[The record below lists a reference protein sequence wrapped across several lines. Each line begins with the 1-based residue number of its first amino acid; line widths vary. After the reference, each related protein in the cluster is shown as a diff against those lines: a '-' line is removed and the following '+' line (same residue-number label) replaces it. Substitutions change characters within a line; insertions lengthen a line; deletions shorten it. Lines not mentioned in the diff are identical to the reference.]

1 MGKKKKQSLLLK
13 FLIWREQHISQ
24 RTYFLILS
32 ALVGLGGGLAAL
44 SLKTAV
50 FYLHEKLL
58 ENKGFDEYNLLVFI
72 YPVIGITLTFFFTR
86 FVLRDKVKHSI
97 ASILYAISKR
107 NSLVKAHKIF
117 SSIIGGI
124 LTAGFGGSIGL
135 ESPIISSGSAI
146 GSNTGRWLKLS
157 YKEVTLLLACGAAG
171 AISAIFHTPI
181 AAIVF
186 AIEVLL
192 IDLTRFSL
200 IPLLISSVSGAIV
213 TNVFFKDEILFEFVL
228 KDHYH
233 VNHTGFYII
242 LGILSGL
249 ASVYFTRVFFKVDK
263 IAAKISDLRKLL
275 FGGIILGV
283 LLYLFPPLY
292 GEGYEIIKAIFAQNY
307 ESVMETN
314 FPLHLEHS
322 IWFFYSF
329 FISLLLLKVFATSIT
344 IISGGIG
351 GIIAPSLFTGA
362 ITGILLAHTL
372 NVFGLN
378 ISESNFALV
387 GMAGVLSGVLHAPL
401 TAIFL
406 IAETTKGY
414 ELIVPLMLVSTIA
427 FVTVK
432 IFEPNSIFTVLLAK
446 SGELITHHKDKA
458 VLTFMK
464 LKSVIEKDFTT
475 IDVDATLGDLVKVVS
490 QSNRNIFPVVDEEG
504 ILNGLI
510 LMDNIREIMFDR
522 EMYDTPVTNLM
533 ILPPEYI
540 SYKDSMKKVI
550 EKFETTEAWN
560 LPVIDNAKYV
570 GMVSKSKLFS
580 AYRNLLLEISDE

>member
-1 MGKKKKQSLLLK
+1 M
-13 FLIWREQHISQ
+13 SQ

-32 ALVGLGGGLAAL
+32 ALVGWGGGMAAL

-58 ENKGFDEYNLLVFI
+58 ENKSFDEYNLLVFI
-72 YPVIGITLTFFFTR
+72 YPVIGIALTFIFTR
-86 FVLRDKVKHSI
+86 YILRDKVKHNI

-135 ESPIISSGSAI
+135 ESPIISSGAAI
-146 GSNTGRWLKLS
+146 GSNVGKWLKLS
-157 YKEVTLLLACGAAG
+157 YKEVTLLLACGASG

-181 AAIVF
+181 AAVVF

-228 KDHYH
+228 RDHYH
-233 VNHTGFYII
+233 VHHTGFYIL
-242 LGILSGL
+242 LGIICGL
-249 ASVYFTRVFFKVDK
+249 ISFYFTKIFFKIDK
-263 IAAKISDLRKLL
+263 LAAKIPDFRKL
-275 FGGIILGV
+275 FIGGLILGV

-292 GEGYEIIKAIFAQNY
+292 GEGYQIIKAIFAQNY

-314 FPLHLEHS
+314 LQLQLDNSLWIFYL
-322 IWFFYSF
+322 FFL
-329 FISLLLLKVFATSIT
+329 SLLLLKVFATSIT
-344 IISGGIG
+344 INSGGIG

-362 ITGILLAHTL
+362 ITGMLFSHTL
-372 NVFGLN
+372 NGFGLN

-401 TAIFL
+401 TGIFL

-414 ELIVPLMLVSTIA
+414 ELIVPLMLTSTIS
-427 FVTVK
+427 FITVK
-432 IFEPNSIFTVLLAK
+432 IFEPNSIFTVMLAK

-458 VLTFMK
+458 ILTFMK
-464 LKSVIEKDFTT
+464 LNSVIENDFKT
-475 IDVDATLGDLVKVVS
+475 IDVYATLGDLVKVVS
-490 QSNRNIFPVVDEEG
+490 KSNRNIFPVVDEEG
-504 ILNGLI
+504 ILNGII

-522 EMYDTPVTNLM
+522 EMYNTPVSNLM
-533 ILPPEYI
+533 IVPPEYI
-540 SYKDSMKKVI
+540 FYTDSMKDVI
-550 EKFETTEAWN
+550 KKFESTDAWN

-580 AYRNLLLEISDE
+580 AYRNLLLEISEE

>member
-1 MGKKKKQSLLLK
+1 MDKKRSLLLR
-13 FLIWREQHISQ
+13 FFIWREQHMSQ

-32 ALVGLGGGLAAL
+32 ALVGLGGGMAAL

-58 ENKGFDEYNLLVFI
+58 ENKSFDEYNLMVFI
-72 YPVIGITLTFFFTR
+72 YPVIGIALTFLFTR
-86 FVLRDKVKHSI
+86 FIIRDRVKHNI
-97 ASILYAISKR
+97 ASILYAISRR
-107 NSLVKAHKIF
+107 NSLVQAHKIF

-146 GSNTGRWLKLS
+146 GSNTGKMLKLS

-171 AISAIFHTPI
+171 AISAIFHTPL

-186 AIEVLL
+186 AVEVLL

-228 KDHYH
+228 KDHYQ
-233 VNHTGFYII
+233 VNHTGFYIL
-242 LGILSGL
+242 LGILAGL
-249 ASVYFTRVFFKVDK
+249 ISVYFTKVFFKIDK
-263 IAAKISDLRKLL
+263 LIANISDLRKLF
-275 FGGIILGV
+275 FGGLMLGV

-292 GEGYEIIKAIFAQNY
+292 GEGYQIIKAIFAQNY

-314 FPLHLEHS
+314 FPLNLQNS
-322 IWFFYSF
+322 SWFFYLF
-329 FISLLLLKVFATSIT
+329 FLSLLLLKVFATSIT
-344 IISGGIG
+344 INSGGIG

-362 ITGILLAHTL
+362 ITGMLFSHTL

-378 ISESNFALV
+378 ISESNFALI

-414 ELIVPLMLVSTIA
+414 ELIVPLMLTSTIS

-432 IFEPNSIFTVLLAK
+432 VFEPNSIFTMQLAK
-446 SGELITHHKDKA
+446 TGDLITHHKDKA

-464 LKSVIEKDFTT
+464 LKSVIENDFKT

-490 QSNRNIFPVVDEEG
+490 QSNRNIFPVVDEDG
-504 ILNGLI
+504 FLNGII

-522 EMYDTPVTNLM
+522 EMYDTPVSNLM
-533 ILPPEYI
+533 ILPPAYI
-540 SYKDSMKKVI
+540 SYKDSMKEVI
-550 EKFETTEAWN
+550 EKFESTDAWN
-560 LPVIDNAKYV
+560 LPVIENAKYM

-580 AYRNLLLEISDE
+580 AYRNLLLEISEE